1 MFPKGQINFGRNGDC
16 VLHNLHGVREALW
29 QWEADWQQANL
40 PQIATVTAEQA
51 ATLQET
57 LPTCTVE
64 KVELEASPA
73 SSRPLSIATDAN
85 EMDTSEVQTSPTSLQ
100 TCPLTSLE
108 TALVPVWTPHYNT
121 ASALLRPFRTT
132 CGSLV
137 NLTYQIPQRKQ
148 MRQSLRTGPALVSH

>member
-1 MFPKGQINFGRNGDC
+1 MNSLMKEIELVQKGKSTFGRNEDC
-16 VLHNLHGVREALW
+16 VINHLHGVREALW

-85 EMDTSEVQTSPTSLQ
+85 EMDTSEVQTSSTSLVVM
-100 TCPLTSLE
+100 TPNVEKPPLTSEGDDRVTLKVLPRTMENFMRSME
-108 TALVPVWTPHYNT
+108 T
-121 ASALLRPFRTT
+121 
-132 CGSLV
+132 
-137 NLTYQIPQRKQ
+137 LTR
-148 MRQSLRTGPALVSH
+148 L